1 MNPVRIDDRPWHLCA
16 PDFAEITAA
25 AERIAAVCRITPL
38 LESRTLNRRLGGR
51 VLVKAEP
58 LQHTGSFKL
67 RGAYNR
73 IVQLDT
79 DERRRGVVA
88 FSSGN
93 HAQAVAYAAA
103 LLEVPAV
110 IVMPSDAPQVKLERT
125 RAHGAEVVIYDRYK
139 EDRAAIAGR
148 FVAERGLVLVPPY
161 DDRRIVAGAGTL
173 GREIA
178 LQARDAG
185 APLDALVVGCGG
197 GGLTA
202 GCALSMQALA
212 PGAAVVTVEPQGF
225 DDTARS
231 LRAGERV
238 SNAPEARSVCDALL
252 VATPGELTFDVNR
265 RLVTES
271 LAVSDEEVVAAMRCA
286 FEEFALVVEPG
297 GCVALAALLAGR
309 YAVRGRTVAATLT
322 GGNVDMQWY
331 AKVLAS

>member
-1 MNPVRIDDRPWHLCA
+1 MNQRPWHLCA
-16 PDFAEITAA
+16 PDFAEITDAA
-25 AERIAAVCRITPL
+25 RRIAPVCRITPL
-38 LESRTLNRRLGGR
+38 LESRTLNRRLGCR
-51 VLVKAEP
+51 LLLKAEP

-73 IVQLDT
+73 MAQLDAA
-79 DERRRGVVA
+79 EKRRGVVA
-88 FSSGN
+88 YSSGN
-93 HAQAVAYAAA
+93 HAQAVAHAAA

-125 RAHGAEVVIYDRYK
+125 RAHGAEVVTYDRHR
-139 EDRAAIAGR
+139 EDRAAIADR
-148 FVAERGLVLVPPY
+148 LVAERSLALVPPY

-178 LQARDAG
+178 LQTRDAG
-185 APLDALVVGCGG
+185 VALDALIVGCGG

-202 GCALSMQALA
+202 GCALAMEALA
-212 PGAAVVTVEPQGF
+212 PAVAIVTVEPRDF

-231 LRAGERV
+231 LRAGVRV

-252 VATPGELTFDVNR
+252 VATPGELTFEVNR

-271 LAVSDEEVVAAMRCA
+271 LAVSDEEVAAAMRCA

-297 GCVALAALLAGR
+297 GCVALAAVLAGR
-309 YAVRGRTVAATLT
+309 YPVRGRSIAVTLT
-322 GGNVDMQWY
+322 GGNVDMRWY